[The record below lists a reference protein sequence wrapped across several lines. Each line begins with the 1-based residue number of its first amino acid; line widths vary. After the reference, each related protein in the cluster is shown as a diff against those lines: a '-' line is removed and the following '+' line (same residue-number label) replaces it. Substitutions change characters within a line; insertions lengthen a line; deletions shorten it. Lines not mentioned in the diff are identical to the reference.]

1 MNLLIA
7 MIIFV
12 LTVALIEGA
21 YHALK
26 KIRGG
31 EKTEVLRR
39 LRGYPTEEYEREIID
54 IVRKNML
61 SEVPWLNRMLLSI
74 RWTDRF
80 SRMIE
85 QSGIE
90 STLGVFVLLS
100 VVFASGGFVI
110 SLWVT
115 SNALLSVLIGF
126 FLGVFPFLY
135 VFLKKKRRME
145 KFQRQLPD
153 ALDLIARA
161 LKAGHAF
168 TGGLKMVGD
177 ELGEPV
183 GTEFAKTLQE
193 INFGSGIPE
202 ALKGLTQRV
211 DCPDLR
217 FFIISVIIQRET
229 GGNLAEIL
237 GKISYLIRE
246 RFKLQSR
253 VQVLASEGKLSAII
267 LIAIPFVIA
276 LALSVLNPVYMK
288 TLFVDPVGKALVAF
302 ALAMMVIGIVVMK
315 RMIEIR
321 V

>member
-1 MNLLIA
+1 MDLLIA
-7 MIIFV
+7 ITIFI

-21 YHALK
+21 YFALR
-26 KIRGG
+26 KIRSG
-31 EKTEVLRR
+31 EKREVLRR
-39 LRGYPTEEYEREIID
+39 LRGYPTQEYEREIID
-54 IVRKNML
+54 IMRKSML
-61 SEVPWLNRMLLSI
+61 SEVPWLNRMLLSM
-74 RWTDRF
+74 RWTDKL

-85 QSGIE
+85 QSGTE
-90 STLGVFVLLS
+90 STLGVFILLS
-100 VVFASGGFVI
+100 IVLASGGFVI
-110 SLWVT
+110 GLWVA
-115 SNALLSVLIGF
+115 SNALLSLIIAF

-135 VFLKKKRRME
+135 VYLKKKRRME

-183 GTEFAKTLQE
+183 GTEFEKTLHE
-193 INFGSGIPE
+193 INFGSGVPE

-237 GKISYLIRE
+237 AKIAYLIRE
-246 RFKLQSR
+246 RFKLQNR
-253 VQVLASEGKLSAII
+253 VQVLSAEGKLSAII
-267 LIAIPFVIA
+267 LISIPFVIA
-276 LALSVLNPVYMK
+276 LALSVLNPVYIK

-302 ALAMMVIGIVVMK
+302 ALLMMAIGIVVMK
-315 RMIEIR
+315 RMIEIK

>member
-1 MNLLIA
+1 
-7 MIIFV
+7 
-12 LTVALIEGA
+12 
-21 YHALK
+21 
-26 KIRGG
+26 
-31 EKTEVLRR
+31 
-39 LRGYPTEEYEREIID
+39 
-54 IVRKNML
+54 ML

-74 RWTDRF
+74 RWTDKL
-80 SRMIE
+80 SRLIE
-85 QSGIE
+85 QSGTE
-90 STLGVFVLLS
+90 STLGVFILLS
-100 VVFASGGFVI
+100 IVLASGGFVI
-110 SLWVT
+110 LLWV
-115 SNALLSVLIGF
+115 SSHILLSLMLALFSGT
-126 FLGVFPFLY
+126 LPFLY
-135 VFLKKKRRME
+135 VYIKKKRRME

-177 ELGEPV
+177 EIGEPV
-183 GTEFAKTLQE
+183 GTEFDKTLHE
-193 INFGSGIPE
+193 INFGSAIPE
-202 ALKGLTQRV
+202 ALKNLTQRV

-237 GKISYLIRE
+237 AKIAYLIRE

-267 LIAIPFVIA
+267 LIAIPFVVA
-276 LALSVLNPVYMK
+276 LALSVLNPGYIK
-288 TLFVDPVGKALVAF
+288 TLFIDPLGKALVAF
-302 ALAMMVIGIVVMK
+302 ALLMMVLGIIVMK